1 MKKQARRLTLNRET
15 LRRLDET
22 TLRQVNGDG
31 VVVVTVQDTQQ
42 PACYSPLC
50 VPTYWKTCD
59 TYQTVIIAQD

>member
-22 TLRQVNGDG
+22 SLRGGAVAGP
-31 VVVVTVQDTQQ
+31 VPVTVQDTQQ

-59 TYQTVIIAQD
+59 TYQTVIVAQG